1 MSFWNIYKSMRAF
14 TRVHVYILLGDSP
27 APSFDAA
34 VAQAVAG
41 GWALVRSLRFVF
53 YFWYYFECF
62 FVLRRLLEE
71 AFDRLDQMRGYP

>member
-1 MSFWNIYKSMRAF
+1 MRAF

-41 GWALVRSLRFVF
+41 G
-53 YFWYYFECF
+53 
-62 FVLRRLLEE
+62 
-71 AFDRLDQMRGYP
+71 